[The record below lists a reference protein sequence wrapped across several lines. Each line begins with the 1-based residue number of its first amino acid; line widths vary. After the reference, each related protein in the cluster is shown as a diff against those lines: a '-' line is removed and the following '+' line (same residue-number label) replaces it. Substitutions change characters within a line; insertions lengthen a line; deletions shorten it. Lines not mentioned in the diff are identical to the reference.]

1 MDGYI
6 IDVYPPHGQIKS
18 PVLQKNGEVV
28 EDPTQPRRVVT
39 GLVPGEAYNFTVK
52 STSGRE
58 ISDQEVLE
66 TRIPPETP
74 GEIETVE
81 VGSRSAILDWQK
93 EHRGYLDGFY
103 IETSPPDGE
112 VANPR
117 DSSEKQRELVGLKPG
132 KRYGVKVHSTAY
144 GLLSFKPSERSIITL
159 PEAPLGDL
167 IVISQNPVNVTL
179 SVSTYFHENKCEP
192 GAVRIII
199 SLDLTS
205 ITHLGELYLLVFF
218 FKLPHHHNCRKAGCQ
233 YLLYLIMSS

>member
-1 MDGYI
+1 MCKEIRASKFLNPTASAEPSYGAVLYWTPPEGNVDGYI

-58 ISDQEVLE
+58 ISDQEVLQ

-74 GEIETVE
+74 GDIETVE

-179 SVSTYFHENKCEP
+179 SVSSYFHENQCERVP
-192 GAVRIII
+192 II
-199 SLDLTS
+199 
-205 ITHLGELYLLVFF
+205 
-218 FKLPHHHNCRKAGCQ
+218 AA
-233 YLLYLIMSS
+233 